1 VSERRESLINRLKP
15 KSEFSRNVLTLM
27 TGTTIAQA
35 MTFLASPLLTR
46 LYTTEEFGILGLYV
60 AMVAILSSIAGGRY
74 EFAIILPKREEDA
87 LNIFA
92 LSFLLSLVFVIFLS
106 LIIILFHDSI
116 TKMFSTDIGIWLYF
130 VPLSVWITALLSF
143 LTLFNNREKN
153 YKDIA
158 SSTVIRSSILV
169 LIQLIVG
176 FFKGDV
182 VGLISGQIVSSFFA
196 NLKLLKHFIKNDSS
210 LLKITRAE
218 ILKMAQRYHKFPLY
232 QMPHALLNS
241 FATQMPI
248 LLFSIFF
255 VASVVGL
262 YALATRILFAP
273 LMIIANANAKVY
285 NQSLTEVYN
294 NNEDAYRFSINFLVS
309 LFKKIIVPFLLIV
322 LFAPQL
328 FAFVFGLEW
337 REAGVYTQI
346 LSPYILLN
354 VMVSSVAFIAFL
366 LEQQKKSLIIS
377 IIHMLLTGTAILV
390 GVYFESIYLALIL
403 YMLVSVSVLLYN
415 LIWMLT
421 ILKKDVN
428 DKKNLE

>member
-1 VSERRESLINRLKP
+1 MFNRLKP

-27 TGTTIAQA
+27 TGTTIAQVL
-35 MTFLASPLLTR
+35 TFVASPILTR
-46 LYTTEEFGILGLYV
+46 LYSTEEFGVLGLYV
-60 AMVAILSSIAGGRY
+60 AIVAILSSIAGGRY
-74 EFAIILPKREEDA
+74 EFAIILPKKEEDA
-87 LNIFA
+87 MNIFVLTLI
-92 LSFLLSLVFVIFLS
+92 LSFIFVLFLS
-106 LIIILFHDSI
+106 FIIIFFYASI
-116 TKMFSTDIGIWLYF
+116 IKMFSIDIGIWLYF
-130 VPLSVWITALLSF
+130 IPLSVLITALWSF

-158 SSTVIRSSILV
+158 SSTVMRSSILV
-169 LIQLIVG
+169 LIQLMVG
-176 FFKGDV
+176 FLKGGV
-182 VGLISGQIVSSFFA
+182 IGLISGQIISSFFA
-196 NLKLLKHFIKNDSS
+196 NLKLLKN
-210 LLKITRAE
+210 
-218 ILKMAQRYHKFPLY
+218 ILKKESFFSKISKAKMFSMAQRYRKFPLY

-255 VASVVGL
+255 VASIVGL
-262 YALATRILFAP
+262 YSLATRILFAP

-294 NNEDAYRFSINFLVS
+294 KNEDAYSFSINFLKS
-309 LFKKIIVPFLLIV
+309 LFKKIIFPFLLIV

-328 FAFVFGLEW
+328 FAFIFGEEW

-366 LEQQKKSLIIS
+366 LEQQKKSLMIS
-377 IIHMLLTGTAILV
+377 IVHMFLTGSAILV
-390 GVYFESIYLALIL
+390 GVYFESIYLSLIL
-403 YMLVSVSVLLYN
+403 YMLVSVAVLLYN

-421 ILKKDVN
+421 ILKKDVD
-428 DKKNLE
+428 DKKAFE